1 MLSRIRHLRTLEIIL
16 DMFASEVSFGR
27 TTMPECC
34 LKISFS
40 VPEPYKECLRGIF
53 EEAEGDSGRDFM
65 EVFAQRSRAALNKL
79 PMEDSDL
86 ENFLLFTGHGG
97 LQDREMQ
104 LRLLK
109 ESRERIGQTVLL
121 QEKEFARK
129 GGLVTG
135 LGVLGGLLLSVIL
148 V

>member
-1 MLSRIRHLRTLEIIL
+1 
-16 DMFASEVSFGR
+16 MFASEVSFGR

-34 LKISFS
+34 LKISLS
-40 VPEPYKECLRGIF
+40 MPEPYKECLSGIF
-53 EEAEGDSGRDFM
+53 EEAESDSGRDFM
-65 EVFAQRSRAALNKL
+65 EVFAQHIRETLKRMPLEA
-79 PMEDSDL
+79 SDL
-86 ENFLLFTGHGG
+86 EDFLLFTGHGG

-104 LRLLK
+104 LRLLQ
-109 ESRERIGQTVLL
+109 ESRERIGQTVFL

-135 LGVLGGLLLSVIL
+135 LGVMGGLLLAVIL